1 MSDCNHYPR
10 DLESLEGVM
19 LADVLNGHEM
29 TTEYEVKGYC
39 ECGAPVVALVSIDG
53 VKLDPEVEDPDL

>member
-1 MSDCNHYPR
+1 M
-10 DLESLEGVM
+10 
-19 LADVLNGHEM
+19 ADVLNGHEM